1 MVKSPYNEHY
11 PVEMR
16 NTLLRVQKQMRNFNN
31 YKLVSIVRMDEIDDA
46 ILRELQRDG
55 RMSMAELGSMLGI
68 APSTVFKR
76 IEKLKNAGILERFT
90 IVINQKCFEHTLIA
104 FLNVR
109 VHPDGKQEV
118 EAFTRDHPGILE
130 VYEVLEPGDFFVK
143 VRVQNIS
150 ELKRSV
156 LIPLSG
162 LPGVKEIQTIISVR
176 KIKEQR

>member
-1 MVKSPYNEHY
+1 MKKKPIHDI
-11 PVEMR
+11 
-16 NTLLRVQKQMRNFNN
+16 KQIRNFNN
-31 YKLVSIVRMDEIDDA
+31 QVFVIIDRMDEIDDA

-90 IVINQKCFEHTLIA
+90 IVINQKCFEHTLVA

-109 VHPDGKQEV
+109 VHPEGKPEIEEFMQ
-118 EAFTRDHPGILE
+118 DLPCILE
-130 VYEVLEPGDFFVK
+130 LYEVLEPGDFFVK

-156 LIPLSG
+156 LVPLSG
-162 LPGVKEIQTIISVR
+162 LPGVRDIQTIISVR
-176 KIKEQR
+176 KIKEQT

>member
-1 MVKSPYNEHY
+1 
-11 PVEMR
+11 
-16 NTLLRVQKQMRNFNN
+16 
-31 YKLVSIVRMDEIDDA
+31 MDEIDDA

-90 IVINQKCFEHTLIA
+90 IVISQKFFEHTLIA

-109 VHPDGKQEV
+109 VNPEGKQEV
-118 EAFTRDHPGILE
+118 EEFARDHPGILE
-130 VYEVLEPGDFFVK
+130 AYEVLEPGDFFVK

-150 ELKRSV
+150 ELKRSI
-156 LIPLSG
+156 LIPLSS

-176 KIKEQR
+176 RIKEQQ

>member
-1 MVKSPYNEHY
+1 
-11 PVEMR
+11 
-16 NTLLRVQKQMRNFNN
+16 
-31 YKLVSIVRMDEIDDA
+31 MDEIDDA

-76 IEKLKNAGILERFT
+76 IEKLKSAGILERFT

-104 FLNVR
+104 FLNIR
-109 VHPDGKQEV
+109 VQPDDKSEV
-118 EAFTRDHPGILE
+118 EEFLRNLPSILE
-130 VYEVLEPGDFFVK
+130 IYEILEPGDFFVK
-143 VRVQNIS
+143 VRVQNIA

-162 LPGVKEIQTIISVR
+162 LPGVKDIQTIISVR
-176 KIKEQR
+176 KVKEQI

>member
-1 MVKSPYNEHY
+1 
-11 PVEMR
+11 
-16 NTLLRVQKQMRNFNN
+16 
-31 YKLVSIVRMDEIDDA
+31 MDEIDDA

-55 RMSMAELGSMLGI
+55 RMSMAELGSMLDI

-90 IVINQKCFEHTLIA
+90 IVVNQKCFEHTLVA

-109 VHPDGKQEV
+109 VHPDGKPEV
-118 EAFTRDHPGILE
+118 EEFMQGLPCILE
-130 VYEVLEPGDFFVK
+130 LYEVLEPGDFFVK

-156 LIPLSG
+156 LVPLSS
-162 LPGVKEIQTIISVR
+162 LPGVKDIQTIISVR
-176 KIKEQR
+176 KVKEQT

>member
-1 MVKSPYNEHY
+1 
-11 PVEMR
+11 
-16 NTLLRVQKQMRNFNN
+16 
-31 YKLVSIVRMDEIDDA
+31 MDEIDDA

-76 IEKLKNAGILERFT
+76 IEKLKSAGILERFT

-104 FLNVR
+104 FLNIR
-109 VHPDGKQEV
+109 AQPDDKSEV
-118 EAFTRDHPGILE
+118 EEFLRNLPSILE
-130 VYEVLEPGDFFVK
+130 IYEILEPGDFFVK
-143 VRVQNIS
+143 VRVQNIA

-162 LPGVKEIQTIISVR
+162 LPGDKDIQTIISVR
-176 KIKEQR
+176 KVKEQI

>member
-1 MVKSPYNEHY
+1 
-11 PVEMR
+11 
-16 NTLLRVQKQMRNFNN
+16 
-31 YKLVSIVRMDEIDDA
+31 MDEIDDA

-76 IEKLKNAGILERFT
+76 IEKLKSAGILERFT

-104 FLNVR
+104 FLNIR
-109 VHPDGKQEV
+109 AQPDDKSEV
-118 EAFTRDHPGILE
+118 EEFLRNLPSILE
-130 VYEVLEPGDFFVK
+130 IYEILEPGDFFVK
-143 VRVQNIS
+143 VRVQNIA

-162 LPGVKEIQTIISVR
+162 LPGVKDIQTIISVR
-176 KIKEQR
+176 KVKEQI